1 MINRTL
7 ALVGLNHR
15 TAPVEIREKFTLPEC
30 LPEGPESI
38 PLTGPV
44 CEVLALTTCNR
55 VEILAVGE
63 GEDPVPHLIRS
74 WAEQVGETEADLHP
88 HMYVHRGLDA
98 VRHILCVASGL
109 DSMILGEPQILG
121 QLKDAYRSA
130 VDQGSTG
137 LILNKL
143 MHKTFTAAKR
153 VRTETGVGEGGVS
166 VGYAAVELARR
177 IFGEMQECTAMLVGA
192 GEMAE
197 LAAFNLRNAG
207 ARKILVSNRTPAR
220 SEELAQRFQGTT
232 LPLEDL
238 PTRLAE
244 ADIVIASTGAP
255 HLVVL
260 AEDVKAALK
269 IRRNRPMF
277 LIDIAVPRDVDPAV
291 NDLDNVYLYD
301 IDDLRDVVD
310 VNLAQRKEEAEKA
323 MGIIEEETE
332 GFGRWLTSLDL
343 QPTIVELLR
352 RGEEIGG
359 AELSRTL
366 KRLGPEVDQET
377 RSALEML
384 VSSMVRKLYHEPV
397 SFLKQGDDAG
407 DAARQAEM
415 VRRVFNL
422 NGVSP
427 SSSNPEE
434 ENLSTPDSADT
445 SSPLP
450 KKQED

>member
-1 MINRTL
+1 MTNRIL

-30 LPEGPESI
+30 LPEGPEST

-44 CEVLALTTCNR
+44 CEALALTTCNR
-55 VEILAVGE
+55 VEILAVSE
-63 GEDPVPHLIRS
+63 GEDPVPHLIQN
-74 WAEQVGETEADLHP
+74 WAEQVGDTQINLKP
-88 HMYVHRGLDA
+88 HMYIYRGLDA
-98 VRHILCVASGL
+98 VRHILRVASGL

-130 VDQGSTG
+130 AEKGATG
-137 LILNKL
+137 LILNRL
-143 MHKTFTAAKR
+143 MHKTFSAAKR
-153 VRTETGVGEGGVS
+153 VRTETGIGEGGVS

-177 IFGEMQECTAMLVGA
+177 IFGDMRECTAMLVGA

-207 ARKILVSNRTPAR
+207 ARNILVSNRTPAR
-220 SEELAQRFQGTT
+220 AEELAERFQGTA
-232 LPLEDL
+232 LPLEDI
-238 PTRLAE
+238 PKRLAE

-277 LIDIAVPRDVDPAV
+277 LIDIAVPRDVDPIV

-323 MGIIEEETE
+323 MDIIEEETE
-332 GFGRWLTSLDL
+332 TFGRWLTSLDL

-352 RGEEIGG
+352 RGEEIGD

-366 KRLGPEVDQET
+366 KRLGPEVDQKT
-377 RSALEML
+377 RSALKML

-397 SFLKQGDDAG
+397 SFLKQGEDADDIT
-407 DAARQAEM
+407 RQAEM

-422 NGVSP
+422 NGSPP
-427 SSSNPEE
+427 SSADSKEK
-434 ENLSTPDSADT
+434 NLSTPDSADAST
-445 SSPLP
+445 LLP
-450 KKQED
+450 KDQED